1 MFFILTNYPTLVKNM
16 YLKSITKSAT
26 DIIQTNLDKIKIDQT
41 ISDKAS
47 SEIVKILSN
56 FK

>member
-26 DIIQTNLDKIKIDQT
+26 DIIQTNLDKIQIDQT